1 MTKQQLEEFATQIHE
16 DEVNIW
22 VQTKAGKWYE
32 KQYSSVFTEIKT
44 DTVYGISFGDSEI
57 CYDFKAGK
65 NIDNIMKSFVNQY
78 ISKYA
83 SKQMRWDSENSGFT
97 KVTKEQALNKLK
109 NQDRVTKSFF
119 YTTLYGIGCISFI
132 VSATA
137 FKTINKLMHDYL
149 TKNNISYTNEYSEA
163 GWVYRFV
170 INKSIEE
177 HNEILKNLEL

>member
-109 NQDRVTKSFF
+109 NQD
-119 YTTLYGIGCISFI
+119 
-132 VSATA
+132 
-137 FKTINKLMHDYL
+137 
-149 TKNNISYTNEYSEA
+149 
-163 GWVYRFV
+163 
-170 INKSIEE
+170 
-177 HNEILKNLEL
+177 